1 MSMDNIP
8 PGTLSTKGGDKGS
21 AAGAASGSLAGPAL
35 ERPGVGAGPRVIP
48 IAVAAAA
55 APPPESPTGAMIRT
69 LGLVSAICGLIIV
82 GAYQGTYD
90 AVAANKRIAT
100 ERAVFKVLPKTKSI
114 EEFVAQAGGGIAK
127 VGVGD
132 TAIAPGGVKFFA
144 AYDEAGKLAGIAA
157 EGVGKGYA
165 DNVRIMFGYQ
175 PDCQCVVGIGVV
187 SMRETPGIG
196 DKIITDKEFL
206 ANFTALD
213 VKLKADL
220 SALANEVRTVKRGS
234 KTNAWQ
240 IDAIA
245 GATITSRAVG
255 KAINDSAQALLPRLV
270 PKLDTLATK
279 S

>member
-1 MSMDNIP
+1 MSDQS
-8 PGTLSTKGGDKGS
+8 STGKKVLPIVT
-21 AAGAASGSLAGPAL
+21 AAP
-35 ERPGVGAGPRVIP
+35 E
-48 IAVAAAA
+48 IAV
-55 APPPESPTGAMIRT
+55 PESPTGAMIRT

-100 ERAVFKVLPKTKSI
+100 ERAVFKVLPKAKAI
-114 EEFVAQAGGGIAK
+114 AEFVALPGGELSR
-127 VGVGD
+127 VGAGD
-132 TAIAPGGVKFFA
+132 TAIPPGGVKFFA
-144 AYDEAGKLAGIAA
+144 AYDEAGNLAGIAA

-187 SMRETPGIG
+187 AMRETPGIG
-196 DKIITDKEFL
+196 DKIITDKDFL

-220 SALANEVRTVKRGS
+220 SALANEVKAVKHGT
-234 KTNAWQ
+234 KTGAWQ

-270 PKLDTLATK
+270 PKLDTLAKK

>member
-1 MSMDNIP
+1 MSEP
-8 PGTLSTKGGDKGS
+8 SSTDKK
-21 AAGAASGSLAGPAL
+21 
-35 ERPGVGAGPRVIP
+35 VIP
-48 IAVAAAA
+48 IAVAAPEAA
-55 APPPESPTGAMIRT
+55 PPESPTSAMIRT

-100 ERAVFKVLPKTKSI
+100 ERAVFKVLPKAKAI
-114 EEFVAQAGGGIAK
+114 EEFVAQPGGEVSR
-127 VGVGD
+127 VGAGD
-132 TAIAPGGVKFFA
+132 TAIPPGGVKFFA
-144 AYDEAGKLAGIAA
+144 AYDDAGKLAGIAA

-187 SMRETPGIG
+187 AMRETPGIG
-196 DKIITDKEFL
+196 DKIITDKDFL
-206 ANFTALD
+206 ANFVSLD
-213 VKLKADL
+213 VKLTGDL
-220 SALANEVRTVKRGS
+220 SALANEVKAVKHGA
-234 KTNAWQ
+234 KTNPWQ
-240 IDAIA
+240 IDAIS

-270 PKLDTLATK
+270 PKLDTLAKK